1 MLASFMKFNN
11 SNVAC
16 NLHLIVVVML
26 NLKFSSG
33 HMNFTE
39 FGLDADEFVG
49 VIEGTLL
56 PATAAQSETAAD
68 FAAEMEG
75 ETKHAETENQE

>member
-1 MLASFMKFNN
+1 MDLLHRLAAVLFEREK
-11 SNVAC
+11 
-16 NLHLIVVVML
+16 
-26 NLKFSSG
+26 
-33 HMNFTE
+33 
-39 FGLDADEFVG
+39 LDADEFVG

-75 ETKHAETENQE
+75 ETKHAETENQA